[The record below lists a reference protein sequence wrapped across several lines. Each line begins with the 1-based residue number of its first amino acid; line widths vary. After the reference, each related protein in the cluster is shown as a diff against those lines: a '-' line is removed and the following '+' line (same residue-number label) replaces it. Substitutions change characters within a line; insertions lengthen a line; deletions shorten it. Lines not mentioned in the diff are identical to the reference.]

1 MRFVTRLRA
10 YAHHDDPQTAA
21 CNSIALL
28 VASSQPLYPLYVNW
42 LVGGDWQVACL
53 TWLSTPFFLAV
64 PWLARRSSLAGRAL
78 LPLAGI
84 ANGILA
90 TKAFGEASGV
100 ELFLLPCLMIAGMA
114 FRKDERLAILG
125 LIASTTAAFLVL
137 HGRYGAA
144 LGRFDAAQYAS
155 FLRFNSYSVATL
167 CAFTAYRF
175 GNAFAALSAKSGF
188 AALSAASGVAS
199 PDSRPSPP
207 SPSATSPR

>member
-1 MRFVTRLRA
+1 MGGQPLFVAASVSFVARLRS

-28 VASSQPLYPLYVNW
+28 VASSQPLYPLYVHW

-53 TWLSTPFFLAV
+53 TWLSTPFFVAV

-90 TKAFGEASGV
+90 TKAFGETSGV

-114 FRKDERLAILG
+114 FRRDERLVMLG
-125 LIASTTAAFLVL
+125 LIALTTAAFLVL
-137 HGRYGAA
+137 HGRYGAPI
-144 LGRFDAAQYAS
+144 GRFDVAQYAS

-175 GNAFAALSAKSGF
+175 GTAFAAISAPSN
-188 AALSAASGVAS
+188 AAS
-199 PDSRPSPP
+199 PDIRPSPRLP
-207 SPSATSPR
+207 